1 MKSYLMKVD
10 DTSVAV
16 KVYFKSQDEDL
27 ETYAATLTWMWNALS
42 PSQHPNLLPYQM
54 WIKSSAKISK
64 PNLSPVFL
72 VRQYFPANLY
82 DRLSTRPFLSD
93 LEKLWV
99 IYQLM
104 RAVEE
109 AHEEGVVHGDIKPEN
124 IMVTS
129 WNWIVLT
136 DFAPYKPVQIP
147 DDDPTDFHYFF
158 DSMGRR
164 RCYVA
169 PERFYKSTL
178 TKSEHTADEGTNA
191 APNGTRPNVAPADIL
206 QASMDVF
213 SLGCTLAEVFPSLSS
228 LVLTDLDQV
237 LLDGEPLL
245 DLPSMLKYKSC
256 CEEPASSGS
265 VAGSLGAKESTLPL
279 MTSLADPESPAL
291 STLNRI
297 QDERIREVIAQM
309 TQHAP
314 CRRMPVKTY
323 RADLETS
330 GVFPSYFGSTLYELF
345 LSIHWRGATPDDR
358 VGIICQ
364 VRARL
369 PPLLLLSLRKE
380 FPQSHEPTRW
390 VRRS

>member
-42 PSQHPNLLPYQM
+42 PSQHPSLLPYQM
-54 WIKSSAKISK
+54 WIKSSAKVSK

-178 TKSEHTADEGTNA
+178 TKSQPTGESATSASSTAQGPASNA
-191 APNGTRPNVAPADIL
+191 VPVDVL

-213 SLGCTLAEVFPSLSS
+213 SLGCTLAEVLLSLSS
-228 LVLTDLDQV
+228 LHFSSSLSGAPGRRAPLGSSFHAQV
-237 LLDGEPLL
+237 
-245 DLPSMLKYKSC
+245 
-256 CEEPASSGS
+256 
-265 VAGSLGAKESTLPL
+265 
-279 MTSLADPESPAL
+279 
-291 STLNRI
+291 
-297 QDERIREVIAQM
+297 
-309 TQHAP
+309 
-314 CRRMPVKTY
+314 
-323 RADLETS
+323 
-330 GVFPSYFGSTLYELF
+330 
-345 LSIHWRGATPDDR
+345 
-358 VGIICQ
+358 
-364 VRARL
+364 
-369 PPLLLLSLRKE
+369 
-380 FPQSHEPTRW
+380 
-390 VRRS
+390 

>member
-10 DTSVAV
+10 DTSVIV
-16 KVYFKSQDEDL
+16 KVYFKSPEEEL

-54 WIKSSAKISK
+54 WIKSSAKASK
-64 PNLSPVFL
+64 PNFSPVFL

-124 IMVTS
+124 VMVTS

-136 DFAPYKPVQIP
+136 DFAPYKPVLIP

-169 PERFYKSTL
+169 PERFYKS
-178 TKSEHTADEGTNA
+178 AFTNSDTTEA
-191 APNGTRPNVAPADIL
+191 ANGAEAKAPTENRASNPPPSADIL
-206 QASMDVF
+206 RASMDVF
-213 SLGCTLAEVFPSLSS
+213 ALGCTMAEVLS
-228 LVLTDLDQV
+228 
-237 LLDGEPLL
+237 
-245 DLPSMLKYKSC
+245 
-256 CEEPASSGS
+256 ASSFS
-265 VAGSLGAKESTLPL
+265 
-279 MTSLADPESPAL
+279 
-291 STLNRI
+291 
-297 QDERIREVIAQM
+297 
-309 TQHAP
+309 
-314 CRRMPVKTY
+314 
-323 RADLETS
+323 
-330 GVFPSYFGSTLYELF
+330 
-345 LSIHWRGATPDDR
+345 
-358 VGIICQ
+358 
-364 VRARL
+364 
-369 PPLLLLSLRKE
+369 
-380 FPQSHEPTRW
+380 
-390 VRRS
+390 